1 MQFPKFPFKIGVNG
15 GTKLRHL
22 IAYFY
27 VLIVASSI
35 VRLVIL
41 VFLPSTPSSLG
52 PDEMTYAQ
60 LAQWVAE
67 KKSVD
72 AFVYGPSLY
81 NVSKTFTL
89 PSAFL
94 IQLGLPPLAA
104 VRVTS
109 MLFGILSI
117 VLFIALCWRFLLG
130 KNRNLNES
138 IEFRKYVE
146 ILSVTFIFAF
156 FPSHLLWSVIGMRET
171 SVEFFLLLATFLIGR
186 VCEEDFRRR
195 YFSFNILGVILSVTL
210 AFGTRPESAF
220 VFALSMSLGLSLLFY
235 RDRDF
240 KKLLVVSCVI
250 AGALFGHLYSA
261 TPKVEVQQFLV
272 PKLLE
277 TSNPVSTQ
285 PSETSNP
292 VSTQPSETSNPVS
305 TQPSETSIPVSTQ
318 PSETSNPVSTKK
330 INFRERCLG
339 QVVGFAFEMAGQRY
353 TCAYEQREL
362 KQIDANQAFISEV
375 SKVAQFEYKTRVYQ
389 LYASSALPPIDCMDI
404 DKFSQKIQCFFK
416 SLTYRYL
423 SVLIRPLPILDTE
436 SNLQI
441 LASLENIFWL
451 FLFLNAAKTILKRRH
466 QLHILGVPLIIFLI
480 LYTSGMAFAEGNL
493 GTAFRHKSTILF
505 VLLLLVRINLNSG
518 PYAKLKGLT
527 CPRE

>member
-15 GTKLRHL
+15 GTKLRQL

-94 IQLGLPPLAA
+94 IQVGLPPLAA

-138 IEFRKYVE
+138 IEFRKFVE
-146 ILSVTFIFAF
+146 ILSLTFIFAF

-292 VSTQPSETSNPVS
+292 VSTKN
-305 TQPSETSIPVSTQ
+305 
-318 PSETSNPVSTKK
+318 

-339 QVVGFAFEMAGQRY
+339 QVVGFAFEIAGQRY

-362 KQIDANQAFISEV
+362 KQIDANKAFISEV